1 MLKQEV
7 IAPEDGRGHD
17 DVGVN
22 GPVRKLQPA
31 SENLAPA
38 FGFAAGVFVANQ
50 HGCVH
55 ILEKLFEG
63 VVWVAAKNEANAA
76 LFSVFFHIAQAL
88 LHEVIVAEVGVGV
101 VGNHREEDNDW
112 QAKQVCGIDRNVE
125 RGILMDAH
133 GALHPVDN
141 ALGVGLE
148 RAVATD
154 QNARVV
160 GEFRERFEIVDVL
173 CHWHRP
179 GCRSSILDD
188 SKARARVRRVS
199 RTNWCETLIS

>member
-7 IAPEDGRGHD
+7 IAPEYGRGHD

-22 GPVRKLQPA
+22 GPVRKFQPP

-76 LFSVFFHIAQAL
+76 LFSVFSHIAQAL
-88 LHEVIVAEVGVGV
+88 LHKVVVAKIGVWII
-101 VGNHREEDNDW
+101 GNDREEDDDW
-112 QAKQVCGIDRNVE
+112 KRKQIGYVDGDVE
-125 RGILMDAH
+125 RGILVDAD
-133 GALHPVDN
+133 GALHPIDN
-141 ALGVGLE
+141 ALGVGPG
-148 RAVATD
+148 RTVATD
-154 QNARVV
+154 HNARVV